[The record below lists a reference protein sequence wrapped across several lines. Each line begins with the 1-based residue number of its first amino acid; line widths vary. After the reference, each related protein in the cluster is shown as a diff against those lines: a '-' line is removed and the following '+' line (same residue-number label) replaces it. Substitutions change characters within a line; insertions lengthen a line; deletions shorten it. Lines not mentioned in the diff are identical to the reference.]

1 MKLAKKVNLESLPRI
16 SELKKPTPGELKSR
30 FKHVTSRS
38 NWINFIVIFASIYF
52 VWNTGVAVRHNQ
64 KLQVK
69 LDTLANKAVLLEEA
83 NKNLELQKNYYSSEE
98 YQKKA
103 LKTNF
108 NLVSPGE
115 NVLIVKNLP
124 EPTDGSSD
132 NVFSRLQELRRLVN
146 N

>member
-1 MKLAKKVNLESLPRI
+1 MSLTKRVNLDSLPRI
-16 SELKKPTPGELKSR
+16 SELKKPSSEELKS
-30 FKHVTSRS
+30 KLKKATSRN
-38 NWINFIVIFASIYF
+38 NWINVIVILASIYF
-52 VWNTGVAVRHNQ
+52 VWNTGVAIRHNQ
-64 KLQVK
+64 KLQIK
-69 LDTLANKAVLLEEA
+69 LDTLANKATLLEEA

-124 EPTDGSSD
+124 QPTSGSD
-132 NVFSRLQELRRLVN
+132 NVFSRLQELRQLIN

>member
-1 MKLAKKVNLESLPRI
+1 MKLTKKVNLESLPRI
-16 SELKKPTPGELKSR
+16 SELKKPTPEELKSK
-30 FKHVTSRS
+30 FKRATSRS
-38 NWINFIVIFASIYF
+38 NWINFVVIFASIYF

-64 KLQVK
+64 KLQIK
-69 LDTLANKAVLLEEA
+69 LDTLANKASLLEEA

-103 LKTNF
+103 LKSNF

-124 EPTDGSSD
+124 ESQGGSD